1 MSLANTPFSYPFEVQ
16 GFLPE
21 SLTTQVQTIP
31 PATNGND
38 LIFGTDGNDSINGLA
53 GNDTIQGGQGNDTLQ
68 GNLGNDRLLGGDG
81 TDELQ
86 GGAGND
92 TLEGGSGNDRLFGQ
106 ENDDLLLGNDGND
119 TLSGDA
125 GNDSLQGN
133 LGNDQLLGGDGTDEL
148 QGGAGNDTLEGGSG
162 NDQLLGQENDDLLL
176 GNEGNDT
183 LSGDAGNDTLQGNL
197 GDDLLFGQT
206 GNDRLLGGDGTDELQ
221 GGAGNDTL
229 EGGSGNDQLFG
240 QENDDLLLGNDG
252 NDTLSGGTGNDVLEG
267 SSGNDL
273 LFDDNSASGGNDW
286 LIGGDGND
294 QLQGGV
300 GNDLIEGGTGN
311 DIIFGE
317 AGQDN
322 FFFGVNNGQDQ
333 ILDFDVA
340 TEKIIISPSLGF
352 TNVSSILATFSRPFL
367 NVTRLTLS
375 TGNTI
380 DVFHANQSNPSV
392 TPLTAANF
400 IIDQPPSDL
409 TLSNNRI
416 GENLAIGTI
425 IGTFTTTDIPLNPTN
440 TFTYNLVT
448 GIGAT
453 DNNLFTINGNKLQT
467 NVVFD
472 HERRSSYSIRV
483 RTTDPAGLS
492 LEKSLT
498 INVIDVNE
506 SPTDL
511 NISNS
516 SIAENQPQGTVV
528 GTFSTTDPDRGNTF
542 TYSLVSGAGSTN
554 NSLFTI
560 ENNQLK
566 TKSGFNHENINNYSI
581 RVRTTDG
588 NGLFFEKSL
597 TINVTNVNE
606 TPTLVNPITD
616 RQILQDQ
623 PFTFQIPANTF
634 TDVDAGDVLTYSV
647 TLSNNNPLPSWLT
660 FNPTTRTL
668 AGTPT
673 GANVGIL
680 DIRVTARDRGGL
692 STSDVFSLQVNR
704 RIIGNQNNN
713 DLEGTNANDF
723 IDGQGGNDRLVGNL
737 GNDTLTGG
745 AGGDRFVF
753 SSPSQGIDLITD
765 FNVIDDTI
773 NVSASGFRA
782 GLVANAAIQ
791 SSQFLIGTSATTAS
805 QRFIYNK
812 TTGALFFDADGLG
825 GAAQVQLATLNPGLT
840 LTKTD
845 IFVVV

>member
-21 SLTTQVQTIP
+21 SLTTP
-31 PATNGND
+31 NGND
-38 LIFGTDGNDSINGLA
+38 LIFGTDKNDSINGLA

-125 GNDSLQGN
+125 GNDTLQGN

-162 NDQLLGQENDDLLL
+162 NDRLLGQENDDLLL
-176 GNEGNDT
+176 GNDGNDT
-183 LSGDAGNDTLQGNL
+183 ISGDAGNDTLQGNL

-229 EGGSGNDQLFG
+229 EGGSGNDRLFG
-240 QENDDLLLGNDG
+240 QENDDLLRGNEG

-286 LIGGDGND
+286 LIGGEGND

-352 TNVSSILATFSRPFL
+352 TNVSSILSTFSRPFL
-367 NVTRLTLS
+367 NVTRFTLS

-380 DVFHANQSNPSV
+380 DVVHANQSNPSV

-472 HERRSSYSIRV
+472 HEGRSSYSIRV

-528 GTFSTTDPDRGNTF
+528 GTFSTTDTDRGNTF

-566 TKSGFNHENINNYSI
+566 TKSGFNHENINNYII

-616 RQILQDQ
+616 RKILQDQ

-647 TLSNNNPLPSWLT
+647 TISNNNPLPSWLT

-692 STSDVFSLQVNR
+692 STS
-704 RIIGNQNNN
+704 
-713 DLEGTNANDF
+713 A
-723 IDGQGGNDRLVGNL
+723 DR
-737 GNDTLTGG
+737 
-745 AGGDRFVF
+745 
-753 SSPSQGIDLITD
+753 
-765 FNVIDDTI
+765 
-773 NVSASGFRA
+773 
-782 GLVANAAIQ
+782 
-791 SSQFLIGTSATTAS
+791 GTSKLKS
-805 QRFIYNK
+805 LCSMEYRQRLQKKISHIYH
-812 TTGALFFDADGLG
+812 
-825 GAAQVQLATLNPGLT
+825 
-840 LTKTD
+840 
-845 IFVVV
+845 I

>member
-1 MSLANTPFSYPFEVQ
+1 M
-16 GFLPE
+16 
-21 SLTTQVQTIP
+21 
-31 PATNGND
+31 
-38 LIFGTDGNDSINGLA
+38 
-53 GNDTIQGGQGNDTLQ
+53 
-68 GNLGNDRLLGGDG
+68 
-81 TDELQ
+81 
-86 GGAGND
+86 
-92 TLEGGSGNDRLFGQ
+92 
-106 ENDDLLLGNDGND
+106 
-119 TLSGDA
+119 
-125 GNDSLQGN
+125 
-133 LGNDQLLGGDGTDEL
+133 
-148 QGGAGNDTLEGGSG
+148 
-162 NDQLLGQENDDLLL
+162 
-176 GNEGNDT
+176 
-183 LSGDAGNDTLQGNL
+183 
-197 GDDLLFGQT
+197 
-206 GNDRLLGGDGTDELQ
+206 
-221 GGAGNDTL
+221 
-229 EGGSGNDQLFG
+229 
-240 QENDDLLLGNDG
+240 
-252 NDTLSGGTGNDVLEG
+252 
-267 SSGNDL
+267 
-273 LFDDNSASGGNDW
+273 
-286 LIGGDGND
+286 
-294 QLQGGV
+294 
-300 GNDLIEGGTGN
+300 
-311 DIIFGE
+311 
-317 AGQDN
+317 
-322 FFFGVNNGQDQ
+322 
-333 ILDFDVA
+333 
-340 TEKIIISPSLGF
+340 
-352 TNVSSILATFSRPFL
+352 
-367 NVTRLTLS
+367 
-375 TGNTI
+375 
-380 DVFHANQSNPSV
+380 
-392 TPLTAANF
+392 
-400 IIDQPPSDL
+400 
-409 TLSNNRI
+409 
-416 GENLAIGTI
+416 
-425 IGTFTTTDIPLNPTN
+425 
-440 TFTYNLVT
+440 
-448 GIGAT
+448 
-453 DNNLFTINGNKLQT
+453 
-467 NVVFD
+467 VFD
-472 HERRSSYSIRV
+472 HEGRSSYSIRV

-528 GTFSTTDPDRGNTF
+528 GTFSTTDTDRGNTF

-616 RQILQDQ
+616 RKILQDQ

-647 TLSNNNPLPSWLT
+647 TISNNNPLPSWLT

-791 SSQFLIGTSATTAS
+791 SSQFLIGTSSTTAS

-825 GAAQVQLATLNPGLT
+825 GATQVQLATLNPELT
-840 LTKTD
+840 LTKAD